1 MASVGISDGPGHPRK
16 PLSPDLTERVLAALT
31 TLVLLMLLA
40 ALWRG
45 RAHWGE
51 MPPLVWVHIWTVGIA
66 LALTPFIMLRRRGDR
81 LHRRLG
87 WVWASALFATGIVT
101 LFIHG
106 VNGGFSFIH
115 LFSVMTLVGVPG
127 LILTARSH
135 KPERHR
141 SIVRGLVIGGL
152 VIAGLMTFPG
162 DRLLGTWLFRT

>member
-1 MASVGISDGPGHPRK
+1 MLAG
-16 PLSPDLTERVLAALT
+16 LTG
-31 TLVLLMLLA
+31 LVLLMLLA

-45 RAHWGE
+45 RGQWGE
-51 MPPLVWVHIWTVGIA
+51 MPALVWVHIWTVGTA
-66 LALTPFIMLRRRGDR
+66 LALTPFILLRRRGDR

-87 WVWASALFATGIVT
+87 WAWATAMFATGLVT
-101 LFIHG
+101 LGIHG

-141 SIVRGLVIGGL
+141 GIVRGLVIGGL

-162 DRLLGTWLFRT
+162 ERLLGNWLFGT